1 MRVAKRMRTPAS
13 WLRKA
18 VLTAAMLVAL
28 APFSGLAQTR
38 QLRLGSTPW
47 SPFTNA
53 PGQPRLAIDLV
64 HAALE
69 RVGIKADT
77 TIVPE
82 GALTPALVKGQ
93 FDGSPALWRDDQR
106 DLTLFYSRPYLE
118 NRMILVGR
126 RGSDVSATTFAAL
139 AGKRV
144 ALVEGFSYGDSVLTA
159 KGTITVPSRS
169 VEDSLQKVLAGEAD
183 YTLMDDLVI
192 QNLISNHADQVRA
205 RLALG
210 AAPLVV
216 RSLHFALRRSVPE
229 AQSIVDRFDAE
240 IRRMIA
246 DHSYHRLL
254 QLDWIEAD
262 VDGDGRVEA
271 VPASDQVSQNAP
283 DRRYQL
289 LTTQEPASAAPP
301 APSQRFYVGGR
312 VYEGWS
318 SVPESYKVA
327 TPTQTAS
334 GTPVA
339 PIFTFR
345 W

>member
-1 MRVAKRMRTPAS
+1 MQARVS

-18 VLTAAMLVAL
+18 VPLIAVMVIAL
-28 APFSGLAQTR
+28 APFGGLAQTR

-47 SPFTNA
+47 SPFTNP

-69 RVGIKADT
+69 RVGIKAET

-82 GALTPALVKGQ
+82 GALTPSLVKGQ

-106 DLTLFYSRPYLE
+106 DLTLVYSRPYLE

-126 RGSDVSATTFAAL
+126 RGSDVSAATFAAL
-139 AGKRV
+139 VGRRV
-144 ALVEGFSYGDSVLTA
+144 ALVEGFSYGDSVVTA
-159 KGTITVPSRS
+159 KGPITVPSRS
-169 VEDSLQKVLAGEAD
+169 EEDSLQKVLSGEAD
-183 YTLMDDLVI
+183 YALMDDLVV
-192 QNLISNHADQVRA
+192 QNLISNHAEQVRT
-205 RLALG
+205 RLAVG
-210 AAPLVV
+210 VAPLVV
-216 RSLHFALRRSVPE
+216 RTLHFALRRSVPD

-240 IRRMIA
+240 VRRMIA

-271 VPASDQVSQNAP
+271 VPASDEVGQNPP

-289 LTTQEPASAAPP
+289 LTLTTQEPASTPP
-301 APSQRFYVGGR
+301 APSQRFYFGGR

-318 SVPESYKVA
+318 SVPEAYKVG